1 MMTIRAFGFVAAISL
16 FAVLLSIPVAAQSS
30 GGSTSASTP
39 DGQPDLSGVWDF
51 RTVTPLERPEEF
63 GDQAFFSEEEVAAY
77 AAERVLENNADLNR
91 EEKKEITTER
101 GTVNGTPETRDV
113 ALSYNDFWRD
123 RRVRNSTDF
132 PCY

>member
-1 MMTIRAFGFVAAISL
+1 MTIRAFGFVAAISL

-63 GDQAFFSEEEVAAY
+63 GDQAFLSEEEVAAY

-91 EEKKEITTER
+91 EEKKEIINEHR
-101 GTVNGTPETRDV
+101 IEVKNTVDV
-113 ALSYNDFWRD
+113 DAILKKAINKGINQLDSPKQ
-123 RRVRNSTDF
+123 VH
-132 PCY
+132 